1 MGRYSKHVR
10 KRHSRGEFS
19 NMLMNRRGVT
29 IHCLIKQ
36 DTNHVEKTGEKLPM
50 GVGDAQRKPQR
61 RDTNMNQIERLLD
74 AINNLSP
81 RIPIT
86 VDLWSVREIAAYLKR
101 SEAVVRERITALPGF
116 PQAIRL
122 PVAGSRGRG
131 QPLWKAKEVIA
142 WAEKHQENRIA

>member
-1 MGRYSKHVR
+1 
-10 KRHSRGEFS
+10 
-19 NMLMNRRGVT
+19 
-29 IHCLIKQ
+29 
-36 DTNHVEKTGEKLPM
+36 
-50 GVGDAQRKPQR
+50 
-61 RDTNMNQIERLLD
+61 MNQIEMLLD

-101 SEAVVRERITALPGF
+101 SEAVVRERITPLPGF

-122 PVAGSRGRG
+122 PVAGSKGRG
-131 QPLWKAKEVIA
+131 QPLWKAKEVII

>member
-1 MGRYSKHVR
+1 
-10 KRHSRGEFS
+10 
-19 NMLMNRRGVT
+19 
-29 IHCLIKQ
+29 
-36 DTNHVEKTGEKLPM
+36 VEKNKDKSLLGTGN
-50 GVGDAQRKPQR
+50 AQRKPQR
-61 RDTNMNQIERLLD
+61 RDTNMNQIELLLD

-122 PVAGSRGRG
+122 PVAGSKGRG

>member
-1 MGRYSKHVR
+1 
-10 KRHSRGEFS
+10 
-19 NMLMNRRGVT
+19 
-29 IHCLIKQ
+29 
-36 DTNHVEKTGEKLPM
+36 
-50 GVGDAQRKPQR
+50 
-61 RDTNMNQIERLLD
+61 MNQIEMLLD

-86 VDLWSVREIAAYLKR
+86 VDLWSIKEIAAYLKR

-122 PVAGSRGRG
+122 PVLGGKGRG

-142 WAEKHQENRIA
+142 WTEKHQENRIA